1 MGTAELSEQRT
12 RSGILEA
19 EMSRLSIRFAQ
30 LLMLAAIGTGFLPD
44 PSFADVARMVKQMCD
59 TAKGTFIRERNGK
72 FSCIY
77 PSEGRNGYFSTIK
90 NCTAQGDCEYV
101 LYCGGRIC
109 DRFGKADPAKN
120 KSDKGPK
127 PKPIKLEGP
136 TTVTAGTAGQRGLG
150 TSGAGT
156 TGANTPAFGGSIAP
170 ASSAPG
176 ISTGAVFGASTAPA
190 TERRGTAKADAMPS
204 QLAERLRRL
213 QQQQR

>member
-1 MGTAELSEQRT
+1 
-12 RSGILEA
+12 
-19 EMSRLSIRFAQ
+19 MSRLSIRFAQ
-30 LLMLAAIGTGFLPD
+30 LLVLAAIGTTFFVD
-44 PSFADVARMVKQMCD
+44 PSSADVAQMVKQMCI
-59 TAKGTFIRERNGK
+59 TAKGTFIRERDGK

-127 PKPIKLEGP
+127 PKPVKLEGP
-136 TTVTAGTAGQRGLG
+136 TTVTAGTAGQRGFG
-150 TSGAGT
+150 TSGAGMI
-156 TGANTPAFGGSIAP
+156 GADTPAFVGGFA
-170 ASSAPG
+170 APG
-176 ISTGAVFGASTAPA
+176 NAGASLSAGANVGTSPALAPVKNV
-190 TERRGTAKADAMPS
+190 TAKADATPS

-213 QQQQR
+213 QLQR